1 MHSICGLFFYLFES
15 PVMRTKLAYLILIA
29 IWGTTPLAIKWS
41 TEGSGYLFGIAGR
54 MLLGL
59 VVAGAIIIAI
69 RAPMPWH
76 RRATQTYL
84 AGGLGIYFAMGSVY
98 WGAQFI
104 PSGWVSVV
112 FGLSPILTGAMAAVV
127 LKENALSRHKLIGIG
142 LGIVGLVVI
151 FGHGA
156 TLGATFLSGAAAV
169 FAGTAFHALSA
180 VAIKRINAEIG
191 GFASTAGSL
200 AVAAPLLLLTWWWV
214 DGGIPAV
221 VPARAA
227 LSIAYLGVIA
237 SAFGFTLYYYVLR
250 RMEVSRLSLI
260 ALITPV
266 IALLLGNLLNHEAVS
281 SGIIIGAACILIGL
295 LTYEFG
301 QYLFPLRSRV
311 RRVGP
316 RLNP

>member
-1 MHSICGLFFYLFES
+1 MK
-15 PVMRTKLAYLILIA
+15 TKLAYLVLVA

-41 TEGSGYLFGIAGR
+41 TEDCGYLFGIAGR

-59 VVAGAIIIAI
+59 VVAAAIIIAI

-76 RRATQTYL
+76 RRAMQTYI

-112 FGLSPILTGAMAAVV
+112 FGLSPILTGAMAAVI
-127 LKENALSRHKLIGIG
+127 LKEDALSRHKLFGIV

-156 TLGATFLSGAAAV
+156 TLGARFLLGAAAV
-169 FAGTAFHALSA
+169 FAGTAFHAMSA

-200 AVAAPLLLLTWWWV
+200 ALAAPLLLATWWWN
-214 DGGIPAV
+214 DGGLPAA
-221 VPARAA
+221 VPVRAA
-227 LSIAYLGVIA
+227 ISIVYLGVIA
-237 SAFGFTLYYYVLR
+237 SAIGFTLYYYVLR

-266 IALLLGNLLNHEAVS
+266 IALVLGNVLNHEAVGS
-281 SGIIIGAACILIGL
+281 AILIGAAFILVGL
-295 LTYEFG
+295 LIYEFG
-301 QYLFPLRSRV
+301 EHLAPLLHGV
-311 RRVGP
+311 RRLGP
-316 RLNP
+316 QLKP

>member
-1 MHSICGLFFYLFES
+1 MK
-15 PVMRTKLAYLILIA
+15 TKLAYLILIA

-59 VVAGAIIIAI
+59 VVAGVIMILI

-76 RRATQTYL
+76 RRARQTYL

-112 FGLSPILTGAMAAVV
+112 FGLSPILTGALAAVM
-127 LKENALSRHKLIGIG
+127 LKEDALSRCKLVGVTLGIG
-142 LGIVGLVVI
+142 GLIVI

-156 TLGATFLSGAAAV
+156 TLGATFLLGATAV
-169 FAGTAFHALSA
+169 FAGTAFHAVSA
-180 VAIKRINAEIG
+180 VTIKRIDAGIG

-200 AVAAPLLLLTWWWV
+200 AIAAPLLLLTWWRV
-214 DGGIPAV
+214 DGGLPAT
-221 VPARAA
+221 VPVRAMA
-227 LSIAYLGVIA
+227 SIVYLGIVA

-250 RMEVSRLSLI
+250 RMDVSRLSLI

-266 IALLLGNLLNHEAVS
+266 IALLLGNLLNREALS
-281 SGIIIGAACILIGL
+281 SGIMTGAVCILAGL
-295 LTYEFG
+295 LIYEFG
-301 QYLFPLRSRV
+301 QHLVLLANGIRRLR
-311 RRVGP
+311 P
-316 RLNP
+316 RPNSG

>member
-1 MHSICGLFFYLFES
+1 MK
-15 PVMRTKLAYLILIA
+15 TKVAYLVLIA

-59 VVAGAIIIAI
+59 IVAFVIIVLI

-76 RRATQTYL
+76 RRAVHTYL
-84 AGGLGIYFAMGSVY
+84 AGGFGIYSAMGSVY

-112 FGLSPILTGAMAAVV
+112 FGLSPILTGAMAA
-127 LKENALSRHKLIGIG
+127 LMLREDALSRHKIAGIL

-156 TLGATFLSGAAAV
+156 TLGTTFLLGAAAV
-169 FAGTAFHALSA
+169 FVGTAFHALSA
-180 VAIKRINAEIG
+180 VLVKRIDAEIG

-200 AVAAPLLLLTWWWV
+200 AIAVPLLLLTWWWV
-214 DGGIPAV
+214 DGRIPDF
-221 VPARAA
+221 VPVRAA
-227 LSIAYLGVIA
+227 LSIVYLGVIA
-237 SAFGFTLYYYVLR
+237 SAIGFTLYYYVLR
-250 RMEVSRLSLI
+250 RMDVSRLSLI

-266 IALLLGNLLNHEAVS
+266 IALLLGSTLNDEAIGSAIV
-281 SGIIIGAACILIGL
+281 IGAACILTGL
-295 LTYEFG
+295 LIYEFG
-301 QYLFPLRSRV
+301 HHLRSLMSGARQSGTHV
-311 RRVGP
+311 TA
-316 RLNP
+316 LNRNE

>member
-1 MHSICGLFFYLFES
+1 MK
-15 PVMRTKLAYLILIA
+15 TKLAYLVLIA

-59 VVAGAIIIAI
+59 VVAGVILVAI

-112 FGLSPILTGAMAAVV
+112 FGLSPILTGAMAAMV
-127 LKENALSRHKLIGIG
+127 LGEDALSRYKVIGIM

-156 TLGATFLSGAAAV
+156 TLGTTFLFGAAAV
-169 FAGTAFHALSA
+169 FAGTAFHAMSA

-200 AVAAPLLLLTWWWV
+200 AFAAPLLLLTWWWV
-214 DGGIPAV
+214 DGGIPAI
-221 VPARAA
+221 VPLRAA
-227 LSIAYLGVIA
+227 LSIVYLGIIA
-237 SAFGFTLYYYVLR
+237 SAIGFTLYYYVLR
-250 RMEVSRLSLI
+250 RMDVSRLSLI

-266 IALLLGNLLNHEAVS
+266 IALLLGRLFNNEAVS
-281 SGIIIGAACILIGL
+281 SGIMIGAGCILTGL
-295 LTYEFG
+295 LIYEFG
-301 QYLFPLRSRV
+301 QHLSPLINGA
-311 RRVGP
+311 RRFRP